1 MAIEIDW
8 LQVGWDS
15 AAQTLTL
22 RWDAKASG
30 DDDYLQIIPGAGLA
44 DLVLKCVIDT
54 RGRLLKELSF
64 SGTFRT
70 KEAKLGPL
78 SDAIAALDG
87 IRSAL
92 IFKMLDATSYSFRI
106 EIGGKINVKSS
117 AVEVLNAGMYFE
129 IGKCLPSI
137 SFSSTD
143 LSGFTVFH
151 RT

>member
-1 MAIEIDW
+1 MRFGSI
-8 LQVGWDS
+8 
-15 AAQTLTL
+15 T
-22 RWDAKASG
+22 
-30 DDDYLQIIPGAGLA
+30 GLA
-44 DLVLKCVIDT
+44 DIVLKCVIDT
-54 RGRLLKELSF
+54 RGKLLKELSF

-129 IGKCLPSI
+129 IGKCLP
-137 SFSSTD
+137 F
-143 LSGFTVFH
+143 
-151 RT
+151 